1 MFISEIKDVL
11 DAETINKVFNIIRE
25 AKFVDGRISGG
36 TEQSKYNQELYPES
50 ETYVDV
56 LRVIELAVRENYEFN
71 LTAFPR
77 YMTRPI
83 ISRYEVGMFYK
94 GHVDKPVM
102 NFMDNKFGLMPL
114 GNNYV
119 RSDLSMTLFLS
130 DPASYDGGELSFEAP
145 FSSVKVKLNAGS
157 AVVYPTGRR
166 HQVLPVTCGIR
177 YAAIFWI
184 QTLFPVEAHRQA
196 VFNAHQLS
204 LLIQNFAP
212 KGSKVHELAEE
223 NFFNLARMLAEV

>member
-1 MFISEIKDVL
+1 MGS
-11 DAETINKVFNIIRE
+11 R
-25 AKFVDGRISGG
+25 
-36 TEQSKYNQELYPES
+36 
-50 ETYVDV
+50 
-56 LRVIELAVRENYEFN
+56 
-71 LTAFPR
+71 PR
-77 YMTRPI
+77 
-83 ISRYEVGMFYK
+83 
-94 GHVDKPVM
+94 
-102 NFMDNKFGLMPL
+102 
-114 GNNYV
+114 
-119 RSDLSMTLFLS
+119 
-130 DPASYDGGELSFEAP
+130 
-145 FSSVKVKLNAGS
+145 VKLNAGS

-166 HQVLPVTCGIR
+166 HQVLPVTRGIR

>member
-1 MFISEIKDVL
+1 MFISEIKNVL
-11 DAETINKVFNIIRE
+11 DTKTISKVFNIVRE
-25 AKFVDGRISGG
+25 ARFVDGRISGG
-36 TEQSKYNQELYPES
+36 TERDTNNQELFPES
-50 ETYVDV
+50 EKYLDL
-56 LRVIELAVRENYEFN
+56 LRVIELGVRENYEFN

-102 NFMDNKFGLMPL
+102 NFMETKSGLMPL

-130 DPASYDGGELSFEAP
+130 DPASYDGGELSFEVP
-145 FSSVKVKLNAGS
+145 FNNVKVKLDAGS
-157 AVVYPTGRR
+157 AVVYPTGSR
-166 HQVLPVTCGIR
+166 HQVLPVTRGIR

-196 VFNAHQLS
+196 VFDAYQITR
-204 LLIQNFAP
+204 LITELAP
-212 KGSKVHELAEE
+212 ESRTFELAEE
-223 NFFNLARMLAEV
+223 HFLNLARMLAEV

>member
-1 MFISEIKDVL
+1 MFISEIKNIL
-11 DAETINKVFNIIRE
+11 DPKTISNVFNIIRE

-36 TEQSKYNQELYPES
+36 QESAKHNLELYPES
-50 ETYVDV
+50 ETYLDV
-56 LRVIELAVRENYEFN
+56 LQVIERAVRESYEFN

-83 ISRYEVGMFYK
+83 ISRYDVGMYYK

-102 NFMDNKFGLMPL
+102 HFMDSKLGFMPL
-114 GNNYV
+114 GSNYV
-119 RSDLSMTLFLS
+119 RTDLSMTLFLS
-130 DPASYDGGELSFEAP
+130 DLASYDGGELAFEAP
-145 FSSVKVKLNAGS
+145 FNNVKVKLDAGS
-157 AVVYPTGRR
+157 AVVYPTGSR
-166 HQVLPVTCGIR
+166 HQVLPVTRGIR

-196 VFNAHQLS
+196 VYNAHQLTR
-204 LLIQNFAP
+204 LIKAL
-212 KGSKVHELAEE
+212 GADSKVNELAEE

>member
-1 MFISEIKDVL
+1 MFISEIKNIL
-11 DAETINKVFNIIRE
+11 DAETVSKVFNIIQE

-36 TEQSKYNQELYPES
+36 TERNKYNQELFPES
-50 ETYVDV
+50 EKYLDV
-56 LRVIELAVRENYEFN
+56 LRVIELGVRENYEFN

-102 NFMDNKFGLMPL
+102 NFMETKFGLMPL
-114 GNNYV
+114 GSNYV

-145 FSSVKVKLNAGS
+145 FNSVKVKLDAGS
-157 AVVYPTGRR
+157 AVVYPTGSR
-166 HQVLPVTCGIR
+166 HKVRPVTRGVR

-196 VFNAHQLS
+196 VANAHQLTR
-204 LLIQNFAP
+204 LIKDLAP
-212 KGSKVHELAEE
+212 EDSKVNDLAEE

>member
-1 MFISEIKDVL
+1 MFISEIKNIL
-11 DAETINKVFNIIRE
+11 DAETLRKVFNTIRE

-36 TEQSKYNQELYPES
+36 TERSKYNKELLPES
-50 ETYVDV
+50 EKYLEV
-56 LRVIELAVRENYEFN
+56 LEIIELAVRENYEFN

-83 ISRYEVGMFYK
+83 ISRYDIGMYYK

-102 NFMDNKFGLMPL
+102 HFMDTKFGLRPL
-114 GNNYV
+114 GQNYV

-130 DPASYDGGELSFEAP
+130 DPASYDGGELYFEAP
-145 FSSVKVKLNAGS
+145 LNTVKVKLEAGS

-166 HQVLPVTCGIR
+166 HQVLPVTRGVR

-196 VFNAHQLS
+196 VSDACQLMRMVTE
-204 LLIQNFAP
+204 LAP
-212 KGSKVHELAEE
+212 DSKASDLAEE
-223 NFFNLARMLAEV
+223 SFFNLSRILAEV

>member
-1 MFISEIKDVL
+1 MFISEIKNIL
-11 DAETINKVFNIIRE
+11 SAETVSKVFSFVRE

-36 TEQSKYNQELYPES
+36 TERQKYNRELFPES
-50 ETYVDV
+50 ETYLDV
-56 LRVIELAVRENYEFN
+56 LQVIELAVRENFEFN

-83 ISRYEVGMFYK
+83 ISRYDVGMYYK

-102 NFMDNKFGLMPL
+102 HFMDSKLGLLPL
-114 GNNYV
+114 GSNYV
-119 RSDLSMTLFLS
+119 RTDLSMTLFLS

-145 FSSVKVKLNAGS
+145 FNHVKVKLDAGS
-157 AVVYPTGRR
+157 AVIYPTGSR
-166 HQVLPVTCGIR
+166 HQVLPVTRGIR

-196 VFNAHQLS
+196 VYNAHQLTR
-204 LLIQNFAP
+204 LIKTLGAD
-212 KGSKVHELAEE
+212 SKVNELAEE
-223 NFFNLARMLAEV
+223 NFFNLARMLAQV

>member
-1 MFISEIKDVL
+1 MFISEIKNIL
-11 DAETINKVFNIIRE
+11 DAETVSKVFNIVRE

-36 TEQSKYNQELYPES
+36 TERDKNNQELFPES
-50 ETYVDV
+50 EKYLDV
-56 LRVIELAVRENYEFN
+56 LRIIELGVRENYEFN

-102 NFMDNKFGLMPL
+102 NFMDPKFGLMPL
-114 GNNYV
+114 GSNYV

-145 FSSVKVKLNAGS
+145 FNSVKVKLDAGS
-157 AVVYPTGRR
+157 AVVYPTGSR
-166 HQVLPVTCGIR
+166 HQVLPVTRGSR

-196 VFNAHQLS
+196 VSNAHQLTR
-204 LLIQNFAP
+204 LIKDLAP
-212 KGSKVHELAEE
+212 DDSKVNELAEE
-223 NFFNLARMLAEV
+223 NFFNLARMLAQV

>member
-1 MFISEIKDVL
+1 MFISQINNIL
-11 DAETINKVFNIIRE
+11 DAETVSKVLNIIRE
-25 AKFVDGRISGG
+25 AKFVDGRISAR
-36 TEQSKYNQELYPES
+36 TEQGKYNQEMVAES
-50 ETYVDV
+50 EMYMEV
-56 LRVIELAVRENYEFN
+56 LRAIEMAVRDNYEFN

-83 ISRYEVGMFYK
+83 ISRYEIGMFYK

-102 NFMDNKFGLMPL
+102 NFMENKFGLMPL
-114 GNNYV
+114 GQNYV

-130 DPASYDGGELSFEAP
+130 DPASYEGGELYFEAP
-145 FSSVKVKLNAGS
+145 LNTVKVKLEAGS

-166 HQVLPVTCGIR
+166 HQVLPVTRGVR
-177 YAAIFWI
+177 YAVIFWI

-196 VFNAHQLS
+196 VYDAHQLTR
-204 LLIQNFAP
+204 LLQAS
-212 KGSKVHELAEE
+212 GADAKVNELAEE

>member
-1 MFISEIKDVL
+1 MFISEIKNIL
-11 DAETINKVFNIIRE
+11 DAETVSKVFSVIRE
-25 AKFVDGRISGG
+25 ARFEDGRISGG
-36 TEQSKYNQELYPES
+36 TEQNKYNQELSPES
-50 ETYVDV
+50 EKYLDV

-83 ISRYEVGMFYK
+83 ISRYEVGMFNK

-102 NFMDNKFGLMPL
+102 NFMEPKFGLMPL
-114 GNNYV
+114 GSNYV

-130 DPASYDGGELSFEAP
+130 DPASYEGGELSFETP
-145 FSSVKVKLNAGS
+145 FNSVKVKLAAGS
-157 AVVYPTGRR
+157 AVVYPTGSR
-166 HQVLPVTCGIR
+166 HQVMPVQRGSR

-184 QTLFPVEAHRQA
+184 QTLFPVETHRQA
-196 VFNAHQLS
+196 VSNAHQLTR
-204 LLIQNFAP
+204 LIKDIAP
-212 KGSKVHELAEE
+212 DNSKILELAEE

>member
-1 MFISEIKDVL
+1 MFISEIKNIL
-11 DAETINKVFNIIRE
+11 DAETISKVFNIIRE

-56 LRVIELAVRENYEFN
+56 LRLIELAVRENYEFN

-83 ISRYEVGMFYK
+83 ISRYGVGMFYK

-102 NFMDNKFGLMPL
+102 NFMDNKSGLMPL

-157 AVVYPTGRR
+157 AVVYPTGSR
-166 HQVLPVTCGIR
+166 HQVLPVTRGVR

-204 LLIQNFAP
+204 RLIQNLAP
-212 KGSKVHELAEE
+212 RDSKIHELAEE
-223 NFFNLARMLAEV
+223 NFYNLARMLAEV

>member
-1 MFISEIKDVL
+1 MFISEIKNIL
-11 DAETINKVFNIIRE
+11 DTKTISKVFNIIQE

-36 TEQSKYNQELYPES
+36 TQRNKYNKELLPES
-50 ETYVDV
+50 EKYLEV
-56 LRVIELAVRENYEFN
+56 LEIIELAVRENYEFN

-102 NFMDNKFGLMPL
+102 HFMDTKVGLMPF
-114 GNNYV
+114 GHNYV
-119 RSDLSMTLFLS
+119 RTDLSMTLFLS
-130 DPASYDGGELSFEAP
+130 DPASYDGGELSFEVP
-145 FSSVKVKLNAGS
+145 FNNVKVKLDAGS
-157 AVVYPTGRR
+157 AVVYPTGSR
-166 HQVLPVTCGIR
+166 HQVLPVERGVR

-184 QTLFPVEAHRQA
+184 QTLFPIEAHRQA
-196 VFNAHQLS
+196 VANAHQLTR
-204 LLIQNFAP
+204 LLQAH
-212 KGSKVHELAEE
+212 GADSKVNELAEE

>member
-1 MFISEIKDVL
+1 MFISEIKNIL
-11 DAETINKVFNIIRE
+11 DPETVSKVFNIIRE
-25 AKFVDGRISGG
+25 ARFVDGRISGG
-36 TEQSKYNQELYPES
+36 TERDKNNRELFPES
-50 ETYVDV
+50 EKYLDV
-56 LRVIELAVRENYEFN
+56 LRIIELGVRENYEFN

-83 ISRYEVGMFYK
+83 ISRYDVGMFYK

-102 NFMDNKFGLMPL
+102 NFMDPRFGLMPL
-114 GNNYV
+114 GSNYV

-130 DPASYDGGELSFEAP
+130 DPATYDGGELSFEVP
-145 FSSVKVKLNAGS
+145 FNSVKVKLNAGS
-157 AVVYPTGRR
+157 AVVYPTGSR
-166 HQVLPVTCGIR
+166 HQVMPVTRGTR

-196 VFNAHQLS
+196 VSNAHQLTRMIKE
-204 LLIQNFAP
+204 LAP
-212 KGSKVHELAEE
+212 DDSKVYELAEE

>member
-1 MFISEIKDVL
+1 MFISEIRNIL
-11 DAETINKVFNIIRE
+11 DAETVSKVFNIIQE

-36 TEQSKYNQELYPES
+36 TERNKYNQELFPES
-50 ETYVDV
+50 EKYLDV
-56 LRVIELAVRENYEFN
+56 LRVIELGVRENYEFN

-102 NFMDNKFGLMPL
+102 NFMETKFGLMPL
-114 GNNYV
+114 GSNYV

-145 FSSVKVKLNAGS
+145 FNSVKVKLDAGS
-157 AVVYPTGRR
+157 AVVYPTGSR
-166 HQVLPVTCGIR
+166 HKVRPVTRGVR

-196 VFNAHQLS
+196 VYDAHQLTR
-204 LLIQNFAP
+204 LLQAS
-212 KGSKVHELAEE
+212 GADAKVNELAEE

>member
-1 MFISEIKDVL
+1 MFISEIKNIL
-11 DAETINKVFNIIRE
+11 DEETKSKVFNIIRE

-36 TEQSKYNQELYPES
+36 TERNKYNQEMSPES
-50 ETYVDV
+50 ETYLDV
-56 LRVIELAVRENYEFN
+56 LKVIELAVRENYEFN

-83 ISRYEVGMFYK
+83 ISRYETGMFYK

-102 NFMDNKFGLMPL
+102 NFMDAKFGLMPL
-114 GNNYV
+114 GSNYV

-145 FSSVKVKLNAGS
+145 FGSIKVKLDAGS
-157 AVVYPTGRR
+157 AVVYPTGSR
-166 HQVLPVTCGIR
+166 HQVLPVTRGIR

-196 VFNAHQLS
+196 VSNAYQLTR
-204 LLIQNFAP
+204 LITDPN
-212 KGSKVHELAEE
+212 SKAYELAEE

>member
-11 DAETINKVFNIIRE
+11 DAETISKVFNIIRE

-166 HQVLPVTCGIR
+166 HQVLPVTRGIR

-212 KGSKVHELAEE
+212 RGSKVHELAEE
-223 NFFNLARMLAEV
+223 NFFNLARMLGEV

>member
-1 MFISEIKDVL
+1 MFISQINNIL
-11 DAETINKVFNIIRE
+11 DAKTVSNVLNTIHE
-25 AKFVDGRISGG
+25 AKFVDGRISAR
-36 TEQSKYNQELYPES
+36 TEQGKYNEEMVPES
-50 ETYVDV
+50 EMYLEV
-56 LRVIELAVRENYEFN
+56 LRVIETAVRDNYEFN

-83 ISRYEVGMFYK
+83 ISRYEIGMFYK

-102 NFMDNKFGLMPL
+102 NFMENKFGLMPL
-114 GNNYV
+114 GQNYV

-130 DPASYDGGELSFEAP
+130 DPASYEGGELYFEAP
-145 FSSVKVKLNAGS
+145 LNTVKVKLDAGS

-166 HQVLPVTCGIR
+166 HQVLPVTRGVR

-196 VFNAHQLS
+196 VADAHHLS
-204 LLIQNFAP
+204 RLLKDVAP
-212 KGSKVHELAEE
+212 ADSKVRELAEE
-223 NFFNLARMLAEV
+223 HFFNLARLLAEV

>member
-1 MFISEIKDVL
+1 MFISEIKNIL
-11 DAETINKVFNIIRE
+11 DQKTISNVFNIIRE

-36 TEQSKYNQELYPES
+36 LERAKNNLELYPES
-50 ETYVDV
+50 GTYLDV
-56 LRVIELAVRENYEFN
+56 LQIIERAVRESYEFN

-102 NFMDNKFGLMPL
+102 HFMDSKLGLMPV
-114 GNNYV
+114 GSNYV
-119 RSDLSMTLFLS
+119 RTDLSMTLFLS

-145 FSSVKVKLNAGS
+145 FSNIKVKLDAGS
-157 AVVYPTGRR
+157 AVIYPTGNR
-166 HQVLPVTCGIR
+166 HQVLPVTRGIR

-184 QTLFPVEAHRQA
+184 QSLFPLEAQRQA
-196 VFNAHQLS
+196 VYNAHQLMR
-204 LLIQNFAP
+204 LVKALGAD
-212 KGSKVHELAEE
+212 SKVNELAEE
-223 NFFNLARMLAEV
+223 NFFNLARMLAQV

>member
-1 MFISEIKDVL
+1 MFISEIKNVL
-11 DAETINKVFNIIRE
+11 DAETISKVFNIIRE

-56 LRVIELAVRENYEFN
+56 LRVIEMAVRENYEFN

-83 ISRYEVGMFYK
+83 ISRYDVGMFYK

-102 NFMDNKFGLMPL
+102 HFMDSKLDLMPL
-114 GNNYV
+114 GSNYV
-119 RSDLSMTLFLS
+119 RTDLSMTLFLN

-145 FSSVKVKLNAGS
+145 FSNIKVKLDAGS
-157 AVVYPTGRR
+157 AVVYPTGSR
-166 HQVLPVTCGIR
+166 HQVLPVTRGSR

-184 QTLFPVEAHRQA
+184 QSLFPVEAHRQA
-196 VFNAHQLS
+196 VYNAHQLTRMIKD
-204 LLIQNFAP
+204 LGAD
-212 KGSKVHELAEE
+212 SKVNELAEE

>member
-1 MFISEIKDVL
+1 MFISQINNIL
-11 DAETINKVFNIIRE
+11 DAKTVSNALNTIHE
-25 AKFVDGRISGG
+25 AKFVDGRISAR
-36 TEQSKYNQELYPES
+36 TEQGKYNEEMVPES
-50 ETYVDV
+50 EMYLEV
-56 LRVIELAVRENYEFN
+56 LRVIETAVRDNYEFN

-83 ISRYEVGMFYK
+83 ISRYEIGMFYK

-102 NFMDNKFGLMPL
+102 NFMENKFGLMPL
-114 GNNYV
+114 GQNYV

-130 DPASYDGGELSFEAP
+130 DPASYEGGELYFEAP
-145 FSSVKVKLNAGS
+145 LNTVKVKLDAGS

-166 HQVLPVTCGIR
+166 HQVLPVTRGVR

-196 VFNAHQLS
+196 VADAHHLS
-204 LLIQNFAP
+204 RLLKDVAP
-212 KGSKVHELAEE
+212 ADSKVRELAEE
-223 NFFNLARMLAEV
+223 HFFNLARLLAEV

>member
-1 MFISEIKDVL
+1 MFISEIKNIL
-11 DAETINKVFNIIRE
+11 DAETLRRVFNFIRE
-25 AKFVDGRISGG
+25 ARFVDGRISGG
-36 TEQSKYNQELYPES
+36 TERNKYNQELVPES
-50 ETYVDV
+50 ETYLDV
-56 LRVIELAVRENYEFN
+56 LRVVEQAVRENYEFN

-102 NFMDNKFGLMPL
+102 GFMDNKFGLMPL
-114 GNNYV
+114 GSNYV

-145 FSSVKVKLNAGS
+145 FSSIKIKLDAGS
-157 AVVYPTGRR
+157 AVVYPTGRK
-166 HQVLPVTCGIR
+166 HQVLPVTRGVR

-196 VFNAHQLS
+196 VSDAHQLTR
-204 LLIQNFAP
+204 LVQNLAP
-212 KGSKVHELAEE
+212 DSKVHELAEE
-223 NFFNLARMLAEV
+223 NFFNLARLLAEV